1 MLTHYSLIS
10 PGNTNSHK
18 REAEANLHP
27 KTAGLVI
34 FVFNK
39 MIAMSSKKLPVF
51 NKKQDNRKS
60 QMYVSLQQFTATTK
74 LKLTSHQTFFSFF
87 L

>member
-1 MLTHYSLIS
+1 MLTHYSPTS
-10 PGNTNSHK
+10 PENTNSHK
-18 REAEANLHP
+18 REAEANLYP

-39 MIAMSSKKLPVF
+39 IMAVSSKKLPVI
-51 NKKQDNRKS
+51 NKKLDDRKN
-60 QMYVSLQQFTATTK
+60 QIYVCHFNNSL
-74 LKLTSHQTFFSFF
+74 SPQTFNSPCIKMFFS